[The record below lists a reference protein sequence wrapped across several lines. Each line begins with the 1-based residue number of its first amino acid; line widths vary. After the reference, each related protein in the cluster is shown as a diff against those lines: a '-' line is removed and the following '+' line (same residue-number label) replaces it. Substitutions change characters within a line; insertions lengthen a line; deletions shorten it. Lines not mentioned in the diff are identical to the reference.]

1 MAVVRV
7 VEDGTGLA
15 NATTYT
21 AVQYFNDY
29 LEFNGFTC
37 CDTDEQREAKL
48 HNGTAYIELEYQGR
62 IVGEKLNE
70 NQAFIFPRLL
80 SDNSTLYP
88 DALQKAV
95 CSLAIK
101 SSKQK
106 GVLLRD
112 SDKRVIKEKVD
123 VIERQFDSYSK
134 DEANYNDVEAL
145 LRPYLIVDSTNSY
158 QHDIIR

>member
-1 MAVVRV
+1 MS
-7 VEDGTGLA
+7 T
-15 NATTYT
+15 
-21 AVQYFNDY
+21 
-29 LEFNGFTC
+29 
-37 CDTDEQREAKL
+37 
-48 HNGTAYIELEYQGR
+48 
-62 IVGEKLNE
+62 
-70 NQAFIFPRLL
+70 QALLFPRLL
-80 SDNSTLYP
+80 SDGSTLYP
-88 DALQKAV
+88 PALQKAI